1 MSKVVKVLV
10 VDDDVSFLSGVTK
23 LLEREN
29 IICITAPDGE
39 TGIRELMENK
49 PDVALVDLDMPIMNG
64 IEFARHI
71 REHELGVP
79 VIIISGHSPLELP
92 AEIHSVGV
100 HAFIQKPMNISD
112 LLLAIRNVLPTSQV

>member
-10 VDDDVSFLSGVTK
+10 VDDDLSFLSGIAK

-29 IICITAPDGE
+29 FICITATDGE
-39 TGIRELMENK
+39 TGIRELTEKK

-92 AEIHSVGV
+92 AEIHTVGV
-100 HAFIQKPMNISD
+100 HAFIQKPINISD
-112 LLLAIRNVLPTSQV
+112 LLLAIQNVLPISR